1 MRRRLPAAAL
11 ALGIVLALL
20 AAAPALAAGYR
31 YWSFWDGAA
40 GGQWSYA
47 TQGPSLARPADGSV
61 QGFRFAVS
69 KDAAAEAAKPRAAAD
84 FEAVCGATAPAE
96 GRKRVALVID
106 FGVQADAPTGEVVP
120 QEAPRT
126 ACAQVA
132 PEATTAEALAAVAK
146 PLRYNSAALLCA
158 ISGYPQHGCGEQIA
172 ETGTAEASADAS
184 ADASAEPSG
193 SAPGGGPSAG
203 LLVGIAAVAA
213 LAAAGVWQSRRRRR

>member
-47 TQGPSLARPADGSV
+47 SQGPSLARPADGSV

-69 KDAAAEAAKPRAAAD
+69 KDAATEAAKPRAAAD

-106 FGVQADAPTGEVVP
+106 FGVQADAPSGEVVP

-172 ETGTAEASADAS
+172 ETGAAQ
-184 ADASAEPSG
+184 ASAEPSG

-203 LLVGIAAVAA
+203 LLVGIAAVAV
-213 LAAAGVWQSRRRRR
+213 LAAAGVWQSRRRGR

>member
-1 MRRRLPAAAL
+1 MRRRLPAAGL
-11 ALGIVLALL
+11 ALGIVLTLL

-84 FEAVCGATAPAE
+84 FEAVCGATAPVE

-126 ACAQVA
+126 ACAQLA

-158 ISGYPQHGCGEQIA
+158 ISGYPQHGCGEQMA
-172 ETGTAEASADAS
+172 ETGAAQASP
-184 ADASAEPSG
+184 EPSG

-203 LLVGIAAVAA
+203 LLVGIAAVAV